1 MGVYNNNKDGTRST
15 IANTIQVVD
24 APMEQF
30 VSRSEFS
37 AVVPSDVSADNKLV
51 AENEVTKAV
60 DTMPTAS
67 EDLVGTIVQYV
78 GTTTANYTN
87 GYFYKCVSDGGAYS
101 WVHISTYDD
110 TEIKQDIADIW
121 KVQGELGAKNLLAFP
136 YELTSVTNAGLT
148 MTANSNGSLHVS
160 GTPIATSIL
169 FTLFPWNGM
178 GKKFI
183 MPSGNFISTMAGI
196 VTDSGTKYSGAQF
209 IIFLRD
215 GTTGT
220 IERTLNQ
227 GTPFTISKSEGE
239 RFQSGALRTTVR
251 VQFTDLTLNEA
262 IDVTLFPM
270 VCYATDS
277 DSSWTPFAFTNYQLT
292 QKVEKNRNVIKI
304 NNADGIEAFY
314 NKMVEAYSVKD
325 CDVYIGKGD
334 YIYTNE
340 LVDSIRSAGLR
351 GIPIGNGCR
360 YYFETGANIICHY
373 TGDNKSDV
381 VNYFS
386 PLDTQSRAS
395 DFEIYNLKISAK
407 NVVYAVHDEANG
419 DNEFCK
425 HIFKNCYLVLDNS
438 DLGENGNSISK
449 ALGGGFGKHEEIVIK
464 NCVFDSTNPI
474 STYGADASYHGANAS
489 NFSDVSMIVSGCW
502 LKKQFRF
509 KEISSNPIAP
519 FPRVIYTGNSST
531 DEPSMPSQTWDV
543 KTWNNEIRQ

>member
-1 MGVYNNNKDGTRST
+1 MSNRFCAATTTEYPTDKLAVYQYKGNNNAESISMVTNASAKYLIAYVYISRLDTDIT
-15 IANTIQVVD
+15 FEELANTIQVVD

-30 VSRSEFS
+30 VSRGEFN
-37 AVVPSDVSADNKLV
+37 AVVPSDTSADNKLV
-51 AENEVTKAV
+51 N
-60 DTMPTAS
+60 
-67 EDLVGTIVQYV
+67 
-78 GTTTANYTN
+78 
-87 GYFYKCVSDGGAYS
+87 
-101 WVHISTYDD
+101 DD
-110 TEIKQDIADIW
+110 TIADIW
-121 KVQGELGAKNLLAFP
+121 KVQGELGVKNLLMFP

-160 GTPIATSIL
+160 GSPTATSIL
-169 FTLFPWNGM
+169 FTLFSWN
-178 GKKFI
+178 GKKFT
-183 MPSGNFISTMAGI
+183 MPSGNFISTMTGI
-196 VTDSGTKYSGAQF
+196 VTDSETKYSKAQF
-209 IIFLRD
+209 IIFLQN
-215 GTTGT
+215 GTTGQ

-251 VQFTDLTLNEA
+251 VQFTDLTINEA

-270 VCYATDS
+270 ICPMVCYATDS
-277 DSSWTPFAFTNYQLT
+277 DFSWAPFAFTNYQLT
-292 QKVEKNRNVIKI
+292 RKVETNRNVIKI

-314 NKMVEAYSVKD
+314 NKMVEAYSAKD

-340 LVDSIRSAGLR
+340 FVDSIRSAGLR

-373 TGDNKSDV
+373 TGDNASDV

-425 HIFKNCYLVLDNS
+425 HVFKNCYLVLDNS

-464 NCVFDSTNPI
+464 DCVFDSTNPI

-502 LKKQFRF
+502 FKKQFRC

-519 FPRVIYTGNSST
+519 FPRVIYTGNSSA
-531 DEPSMPSQTWDV
+531 DAASMPSQTWDI
-543 KTWNNEIRQ
+543 KAWNNELRSDS